1 MSDIVDPA
9 AAPVEAAPAN
19 DTGHAGAVPGERHV
33 SEVAGRGPL
42 VSKKGG
48 IGMIVAAAGLACGF
62 VVLRGA
68 SAEPGLKVGNRPPV
82 QVKSVTQYEAPPELP
97 PVPMDSM
104 AALPPDT
111 APPLPDAPVDPR
123 LAAAPM
129 QQAPQQVGAAA
140 SPRGQQTLLV
150 YSSNGGGSLGAAPGT
165 TPVAVQQ
172 SGGSELGARLQPT
185 QLDGVTAA
193 VLRNQPYLL
202 TAGTLIPCVLQTAM
216 DSTLPGL
223 VTCIVPQDVM
233 GKTGVTLLDRGTRI
247 IGEFQGGARQ
257 GQARL
262 FVLWTRAE
270 TPQGVV
276 ISLASPA
283 SDALGRAGMGGA
295 VDNHF
300 WQRFGGALL
309 LSTINGAIQAGVA
322 AASNQGTTTINTGTP
337 EAVIGESLRDS
348 IRIPPTVRKAQG
360 ELVSVF
366 VARDLD
372 FSGVYRVQATT
383 VAASSPSAP

>member
-1 MSDIVDPA
+1 M
-9 AAPVEAAPAN
+9 
-19 DTGHAGAVPGERHV
+19 PGERHV

-62 VVLRGA
+62 VVMRGA

-97 PVPMDSM
+97 PAPTDSM
-104 AALPPDT
+104 AALPPDA

-123 LAAAPM
+123 LASAPM
-129 QQAPQQVGAAA
+129 QQAPSQQVGAAA
-140 SPRGQQTLLV
+140 PTRGQQTLLV
-150 YSSNGGGSLGAAPGT
+150 YSSNGGSSLGAASGA
-165 TPVAVQQ
+165 TPVAMQQ
-172 SGGSELGARLQPT
+172 SVGSELGARLQPT

-247 IGEFQGGARQ
+247 IGEFQGGVRQ

-372 FSGVYRVQATT
+372 FSGVYQVQATA
-383 VAASSPSAP
+383 VAAGAPGAP